1 MKVCKCQA
9 IILQSL
15 SRQKFRNET
24 QSLDLR
30 VRAKK
35 ITREDLAERVCDL
48 SNDALIQKVTSGDLT
63 VLAHAVA
70 LEELKTRGTT

>member
-1 MKVCKCQA
+1 M
-9 IILQSL
+9 
-15 SRQKFRNET
+15 
-24 QSLDLR
+24 
-30 VRAKK
+30 K